1 MTRRTIGVEEEL
13 MLIDPSTGELSPVA
27 ATVLRVSTETD
38 GRPTHGG
45 RRACDRID
53 VQHELYLEQIEVAT
67 PPCQTISEVET
78 WLRRGRRLVGEAA
91 RSAGA
96 AAIATA
102 TPVLPP
108 SGQTVTPHRRYQEIA
123 EHYDQVAHESLLCAM
138 HVHVGVESQ
147 EEAVG
152 VIDRIRPWLPVLLA
166 LSANSPYWRGVD
178 TGYAS
183 WRSQL
188 WGRWPTSGPM
198 EVFGDPK
205 TYHAIA
211 DQILATGAALDAGML
226 YFDARLAVD
235 YPTVEVRVADVCTEV
250 EDAVLVA
257 TLVRALVETAARE
270 WRRGE
275 CPADWRTDELRIAG
289 WRAAKCGVTD
299 RLVHPLDHTV
309 AAAADVL
316 TSVADHVADALD
328 ESGDTHLVCSGFQ
341 RVLAAGNGADR
352 QRSAFKAGGDLVA
365 VVHDLLRRTEASWS

>member
-1 MTRRTIGVEEEL
+1 
-13 MLIDPSTGELSPVA
+13 MLIDPSSGALRPVA
-27 ATVLRVSTETD
+27 ATVLRASTEAG
-38 GRPTHGG
+38 GRPTRGG
-45 RRACDRID
+45 SPACDRID

-78 WLRRGRRLVGEAA
+78 RLRRGRRLVGEAA
-91 RSAGA
+91 RSAGV
-96 AAIATA
+96 AAIASA

-108 SGQTVTPHRRYQEIA
+108 SGGTVTPHRRYQEIV
-123 EHYDQVAHESLLCAM
+123 EHYGEVAHESLVCAM
-138 HVHVGVESQ
+138 HVHVSVGSQ
-147 EEAVG
+147 DEAVA

-198 EVFGDPK
+198 ELFGDPK

-211 DQILATGAALDAGML
+211 EQILETGAALDAGML

-250 EDAVLVA
+250 EDAALVA
-257 TLVRALVETAARE
+257 ALVRALVETAARE

-275 CPADWRTDELRIAG
+275 CPADWRTDELRIAS

-299 RLVHPLDHTV
+299 RLVHPLDHRV
-309 AAAADVL
+309 AAVAEVL
-316 TSVADHVADALD
+316 TSVADHAAAALD
-328 ESGDTHLVCSGFQ
+328 ESGDTHLVRSGLQ

-365 VVHDLLRRTEASWS
+365 VVHDLRRRTEASWS

>member
-1 MTRRTIGVEEEL
+1 
-13 MLIDPSTGELSPVA
+13 MLIDPSSGALRPVA
-27 ATVLRVSTETD
+27 ATVLRASTEAG
-38 GRPTHGG
+38 GRPTRGG
-45 RRACDRID
+45 SPACDRID

-78 WLRRGRRLVGEAA
+78 RLRRGRRLVGEAA
-91 RSAGA
+91 RSAGV

-108 SGQTVTPHRRYQEIA
+108 SGGTVTPHRRYQEIV
-123 EHYDQVAHESLLCAM
+123 EHYGEVAHESLVCAM
-138 HVHVGVESQ
+138 HVHVSVGSQ

-198 EVFGDPK
+198 ELFGDPK

-211 DQILATGAALDAGML
+211 EQILDTGAALDAGML

-257 TLVRALVETAARE
+257 ALVRALVETAARE

-299 RLVHPLDHTV
+299 RLVHPLDHRV
-309 AAAADVL
+309 AAVAEVL
-316 TSVADHVADALD
+316 TSVADHAADALD
-328 ESGDTHLVCSGFQ
+328 ESGDTHLVCSGLQ

-365 VVHDLLRRTEASWS
+365 VVHDLRRRTEASWS